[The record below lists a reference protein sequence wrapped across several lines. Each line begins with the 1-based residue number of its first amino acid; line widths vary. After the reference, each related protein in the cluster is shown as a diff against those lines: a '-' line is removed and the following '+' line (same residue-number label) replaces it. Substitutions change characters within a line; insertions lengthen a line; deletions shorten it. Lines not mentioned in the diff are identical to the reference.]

1 MLLFVIFLKFYINGI
16 YFRHFSSDQSLLQHT
31 KVSGAYCLGIFKNGN
46 DQTTLL
52 GGMVKFHWIVDN
64 FLLCCTHFFF
74 SVALVV
80 IGYIYITVL
89 YCML

>member
-1 MLLFVIFLKFYINGI
+1 MVYT
-16 YFRHFSSDQSLLQHT
+16 FSSYRPSLQHT

-52 GGMVKFHWIVDN
+52 GGMAKFPWIVDIS
-64 FLLCCTHFFF
+64 LLCCTPFF
-74 SVALVV
+74 SLELFVV
-80 IGYIYITVL
+80 VCIYDGL